1 MYDAI
6 TALHYSAY
14 RPPLHSHILGR
25 ALQENKTRRFG
36 LDIGC
41 GTGRS
46 ARELALFCDHV
57 VGLEP
62 SKSML
67 HKCEKHLNVKYVNSP
82 GEQMPIAAR
91 SVDVVTLAG
100 SLNYIER
107 YPLVNE
113 LVRVC
118 HAEAEIV
125 VYDFEIDL
133 TSFDEFLGVNLTS
146 CSPEYDHSTNLS
158 EHKNFD
164 EVTIVEDEFSTNA
177 SPLEIA
183 HLLLSNRERHNALC
197 EKYRNS
203 NPVLLV
209 EDEIAS
215 MANISSFNALI
226 FYSVYSLS
234 KTEIHDRCT

>member
-14 RPPLHSHILGR
+14 RPPLHSIILGR
-25 ALQENKTRRFG
+25 ALRENKKRRIG

-46 ARELALFCDHV
+46 AQELANFCDHV

-67 HKCEKHLNVKYVNSP
+67 FKTEKHEKVDYVNSL
-82 GEQMPIAAR
+82 GEQIPIAAK

-107 YPLVNE
+107 NSLVNE
-113 LVRVC
+113 LVRIC
-118 HAEAEIV
+118 RAEAEIV
-125 VYDFEIDL
+125 VYDFEVDLID
-133 TSFDEFLGVNLTS
+133 FDKFLGMNLIKRS
-146 CSPEYDHSTNLS
+146 LEYDHSANLS
-158 EHKNFD
+158 EHTKFD
-164 EVTIVEDEFSTNA
+164 EVSIVEDELSTTA

-183 HLLLSNRERHNALC
+183 HLLLSDRERHNALC
-197 EKYRNS
+197 RKYKTS
-203 NPVLLV
+203 NPVKLI
-209 EDEIAS
+209 EDK
-215 MANISSFNALI
+215 ISSMSKTIPIKSNI
-226 FYSVYSLS
+226 FYSVYVLSLN
-234 KTEIHDRCT
+234 

>member
-6 TALHYSAY
+6 TALHYAAY
-14 RPPLHSHILGR
+14 RPPLHSIILGR
-25 ALQENKTRRFG
+25 ALRENKKRQIG

-46 ARELALFCDHV
+46 AQELTTFCNYV

-67 HKCEKHLNVKYVNSP
+67 LKSEKHEKIGYVNSS
-82 GEQMPIAAR
+82 GEQIPVAAKT
-91 SVDVVTLAG
+91 VDVVTLAG

-107 YPLVNE
+107 NSLVNE

-118 HAEAEIV
+118 RTEAEIV

-133 TSFDEFLGVNLTS
+133 TYFEELLGINLA
-146 CSPEYDHSTNLS
+146 SPSLEYDHSTNLS
-158 EHKNFD
+158 EHSTFD
-164 EVTIVEDEFSTNA
+164 KVTIVEDEFSTNA
-177 SPLEIA
+177 TPLEIA

-197 EKYRNS
+197 GKYRTS
-203 NPVLLV
+203 NPAALV
-209 EDEIAS
+209 ESE
-215 MANISSFNALI
+215 ISSMLKIIPFRSHI

-234 KTEIHDRCT
+234 EN

>member
-14 RPPLHSHILGR
+14 RPPLHSIILGR
-25 ALQENKTRRFG
+25 ALRENKKRQIG

-46 ARELALFCDHV
+46 AQELANFCNHV

-62 SKSML
+62 SKWML
-67 HKCEKHLNVKYVNSP
+67 FKTEKHEKVDYVNSP
-82 GEQMPIAAR
+82 GEQIPVAAG

-107 YPLVNE
+107 NSLVNE
-113 LVRVC
+113 LVRIC
-118 HAEAEIV
+118 RAEAEIV

-133 TSFDEFLGVNLTS
+133 TNFEEFLGIKLINS
-146 CSPEYDHSTNLS
+146 AQEYDHSTNLS
-158 EHKNFD
+158 EHSNFD

-183 HLLLSNRERHNALC
+183 HLLLSNRERRKALC
-197 EKYRNS
+197 GKYNIS
-203 NPVLLV
+203 NPVTLV
-209 EDEIAS
+209 ENE
-215 MANISSFNALI
+215 ISSMSKIIPFKSNI
-226 FYSVYSLS
+226 FYSVYALPQN
-234 KTEIHDRCT
+234 

>member
-6 TALHYSAY
+6 TASHYSAY
-14 RPPLHSHILGR
+14 RPPLHSIILGQ
-25 ALQENKTRRFG
+25 ALRQNRERQMG

-46 ARELALFCDHV
+46 TQELANFCNHV

-67 HKCEKHLNVKYVNSP
+67 LKTEKHEKVNYVNSP
-82 GEQMPIAAR
+82 GEQIPIAAR

-107 YPLVNE
+107 NPLVNE
-113 LVRVC
+113 LERIC
-118 HAEAEIV
+118 CADAEIV
-125 VYDFEIDL
+125 IYDFEVDLID
-133 TSFDEFLGVNLTS
+133 FEKFLGMNLEN
-146 CSPEYDHSTNLS
+146 CSLEYDHSANLS
-158 EHKNFD
+158 EHANFD

-183 HLLLSNRERHNALC
+183 HLLLSDRKRHNTLC
-197 EKYRNS
+197 KKYQIS
-203 NPVLLV
+203 NPVNLI
-209 EDEIAS
+209 EDK
-215 MANISSFNALI
+215 ISSISKTIPIRSNI
-226 FYSVYSLS
+226 FYSVYVLS
-234 KTEIHDRCT
+234 QN

>member
-6 TALHYSAY
+6 TAIHYSAY
-14 RPPLHSHILGR
+14 RPPLHSTILGR
-25 ALQENKTRRFG
+25 TLLENKKRRIG

-46 ARELALFCDHV
+46 AQELAGFCDYV

-67 HKCEKHLNVKYVNSP
+67 SKTEKHKKVDYVNSP
-82 GEQMPIAAR
+82 GEQIPIAAR

-107 YPLVNE
+107 NSLVTE
-113 LVRVC
+113 LIRIC
-118 HAEAEIV
+118 RTEAEIV

-133 TSFDEFLGVNLTS
+133 TKYENFLGINLTIP
-146 CSPEYDHSTNLS
+146 SPKYDHSTNLS
-158 EHKNFD
+158 EHPNFD
-164 EVTIVEDEFSTNA
+164 GITIVEDELSTNA
-177 SPLEIA
+177 SSLEIA
-183 HLLLSNRERHNALC
+183 HLLLSNREHRNALC
-197 EKYRNS
+197 GKYRIT
-203 NPVLLV
+203 NPVKLV
-209 EDEIAS
+209 ENKINS
-215 MANISSFNALI
+215 MSKITSFKSNI

-234 KTEIHDRCT
+234 QN

>member
-14 RPPLHSHILGR
+14 RPPLHSIILEK
-25 ALQENKTRRFG
+25 ALRDNKKRQIG

-46 ARELALFCDHV
+46 AQELANFCDHV
-57 VGLEP
+57 VGIEP

-67 HKCEKHLNVKYVNSP
+67 FETKKHEKVDYVNSP
-82 GEQMPIAAR
+82 GEQIPIAAR

-107 YPLVNE
+107 NSLVSE
-113 LVRVC
+113 LVRISR
-118 HAEAEIV
+118 AEAEIV

-133 TSFDEFLGVNLTS
+133 TNFEEFLGINLTNS
-146 CSPEYDHSTNLS
+146 SLEYDHSTNLS
-158 EHKNFD
+158 GHSNFY

-177 SPLEIA
+177 SSLEIA
-183 HLLLSNRERHNALC
+183 HLLLSNRERHKALC
-197 EKYRNS
+197 EKLRFQ
-203 NPVLLV
+203 
-209 EDEIAS
+209 IQ
-215 MANISSFNALI
+215 
-226 FYSVYSLS
+226 
-234 KTEIHDRCT
+234 

>member
-14 RPPLHSHILGR
+14 RPPLHAIILGR
-25 ALQENKTRRFG
+25 ALRENKKRQIG

-46 ARELALFCDHV
+46 AQELANFCNHV

-67 HKCEKHLNVKYVNSP
+67 LKTEKHEKVDYVNSP
-82 GEQMPIAAR
+82 GEQIPIAAG

-100 SLNYIER
+100 SLNYIEQNS
-107 YPLVNE
+107 LVNE
-113 LVRVC
+113 LVRIC
-118 HAEAEIV
+118 RSEAEIV

-133 TSFDEFLGVNLTS
+133 TDFEEFLGISLANSSL
-146 CSPEYDHSTNLS
+146 EYDHSTNLS
-158 EHKNFD
+158 EHSSFD
-164 EVTIVEDEFSTNA
+164 EVAIVEDEFSTNA

-183 HLLLSNRERHNALC
+183 HLLLSNRKRHNALC
-197 EKYRNS
+197 GKYKIS
-203 NPVLLV
+203 NPVTLV
-209 EDEIAS
+209 ENE
-215 MANISSFNALI
+215 ISSMSKKTFFKSNI

-234 KTEIHDRCT
+234 QN

>member
-6 TALHYSAY
+6 TALHYAAY
-14 RPPLHSHILGR
+14 RPPLHSIILKR
-25 ALQENKTRRFG
+25 ALGQHKQRQTG

-46 ARELALFCDHV
+46 AQALANFCKFV

-62 SKSML
+62 AKSML
-67 HKCEKHLNVKYVNSP
+67 LKTGQHEKVNYVNSP
-82 GEQMPIAAR
+82 GEQIPLAAR

-107 YPLVNE
+107 HSLVNE

-118 HAEAEIV
+118 RSDAEIV

-133 TSFDEFLGVNLTS
+133 ISFENLFGINPVNASLD
-146 CSPEYDHSTNLS
+146 YDHSANLR
-158 EHKNFD
+158 EHAHFK
-164 EVTIVEDEFSTNA
+164 EVSIVEDEISTTA

-183 HLLLSNRERHNALC
+183 HLLLSDRERHNALA
-197 EKYRNS
+197 EKYKIS
-203 NPVLLV
+203 NPVKLV
-209 EDEIAS
+209 ENKIGSMSKIAPLKS
-215 MANISSFNALI
+215 DI
-226 FYSVYSLS
+226 FYSVYALS
-234 KTEIHDRCT
+234 